1 VSRGRAR
8 RLRASAG
15 SIWRSTEPSSPA
27 ESPVAAPRA
36 HITRLLDRTAVRLP
50 EEFDLAEAICALK
63 WPKWPKWPD
72 YRGGIDTFRLRR
84 TLTDIRIDGATLH
97 WLGSHELAQACK
109 AAGVKQP
116 QGP

>member
-1 VSRGRAR
+1 MRAR
-8 RLRASAG
+8 
-15 SIWRSTEPSSPA
+15 
-27 ESPVAAPRA
+27 
-36 HITRLLDRTAVRLP
+36 ITRLLDRTAPRLP

-63 WPKWPKWPD
+63 WPKWPD
-72 YRGGIDTFRLRR
+72 YRGGIDTFLLRR
-84 TLTDIRIDGATLH
+84 ALTDIRIDGATLH